1 MEKLITYK
9 DLKEGDPRTPSGR
22 PVMSIDKKI
31 LADLIAKKLIAD
43 GRLIEAGF
51 QGLRVMAIPDDAP
64 NIQVTEMRMAF
75 FAGAQHVWG
84 TIMNVLDPGDDP
96 TPADLIR
103 MDKIDAEL
111 RDFIDE
117 FSRQHG
123 IES

>member
-1 MEKLITYK
+1 MN
-9 DLKEGDPRTPSGR
+9 
-22 PVMSIDKKI
+22 IDKKR
-31 LADLIAKKLIAD
+31 LADQIAKKLIAD

-64 NIQVTEMRMAF
+64 DIQVSEMRKAF

-84 TIMNVLDPGDDP
+84 TIMNVLDPGDAP

-103 MDKIDAEL
+103 MDNIDAEL
-111 RDFIDE
+111 RDFIDD

>member
-1 MEKLITYK
+1 
-9 DLKEGDPRTPSGR
+9 
-22 PVMSIDKKI
+22 MSIDKKI
-31 LADLIAKKLIAD
+31 LADQIAKKLIAD

-51 QGLRVMAIPDDAP
+51 QGFRVMAIHDDAP
-64 NIQVTEMRMAF
+64 DIQVTEMRMAF

-111 RDFIDE
+111 RNFIDE

>member
-1 MEKLITYK
+1 
-9 DLKEGDPRTPSGR
+9 
-22 PVMSIDKKI
+22 MSIDKKI
-31 LADLIAKKLIAD
+31 LADQIAKKLIAD

-64 NIQVTEMRMAF
+64 DIQVSEMRKAF

-111 RDFIDE
+111 RNFIDE